1 MNRLIAIIGPTAVGK
16 TALSIDLAQK
26 LDTEII
32 SGDSMLI
39 YKGMDIGTAKPG
51 IRERRGIKHH
61 LVDIL
66 DPTQDFNAVQFQQL
80 AAEKIKEINQQGK
93 IPLLVGGTGLYVKAL
108 LEGYQFNDLPG
119 DEKLRTQLTSMADQ
133 YGNEYLHTMLMKV
146 EPVTAKRL
154 HPNDIRRIIRALEV
168 HYTAGVTVSQ
178 QKAFNQDGIVYD
190 AVVIALTMDRAILY
204 ERINKRVD
212 IMMQQGLV
220 AEVERL
226 LDNGVPPESQAM
238 QGIGYKEIVSYLHN
252 QTDLST
258 AIDNIKKATR
268 HFAKRQLTWYRRM
281 PYIHW
286 VDIDK
291 FVNYDKMFT
300 YIYKFMAGKFNLE

>member
-16 TALSIDLAQK
+16 TALSIDLAQQ

-146 EPVTAKRL
+146 DPVTAKRL

-252 QTDLST
+252 RTDLPT

>member
-1 MNRLIAIIGPTAVGK
+1 MDRLIAIIGPTAVGK

-26 LDTEII
+26 LNTEII

-39 YKGMDIGTAKPG
+39 YKDMDIGTAKPDLM
-51 IRERRGIKHH
+51 ERKEIKHY

-80 AAEKIKEINQQGK
+80 AAEKIKDINQQGK
-93 IPLLVGGTGLYVKAL
+93 IPLLVGGTGLYIKAL

-119 DEKLRTQLTSMADQ
+119 DDELRSQLTSMANQ
-133 YGNEYLHTMLMKV
+133 CGNEYLHTMLMKV
-146 EPVTAKRL
+146 EPATAKRL

-178 QKAFNQDGIVYD
+178 QKAFNQDGLVYD
-190 AVVIALTMDRAILY
+190 AVVIALTMDRARLY

-212 IMMQQGLV
+212 IMVQQGLV

-226 LDNGVPPESQAM
+226 LDNGVSPISQAM
-238 QGIGYKEIVSYLHN
+238 QGIGYKEIVSYLHKE
-252 QTDLST
+252 TDLPT
-258 AIDNIKKATR
+258 AVDNIKKATR

-281 PYIHW
+281 PYIQW

-291 FVNYDKMFT
+291 FISYDKMFT
-300 YIYKFMAGKFNLE
+300 YIYKFVAGKFNLE